1 MDTKRIWRRYV
12 EERRGGRRVAADFYA
27 IELQGGARYL
37 RRVANVSP
45 DGLLLE
51 NPLADELPGQI
62 VELALPLGKLSGNDN
77 AGGPEEAGAAAEAE
91 TGRELRVLAEVVYVT
106 ADGHVGLRVT
116 SDRLPVDELGGRLP
130 L

>member
-1 MDTKRIWRRYV
+1 M

-27 IELQGGARYL
+27 IELEGGARYL
-37 RRVANVSP
+37 RRVANVSQ

-62 VELALPLGKLSGNDN
+62 VELALPLGKPSGNDN
-77 AGGPEEAGAAAEAE
+77 AGKEDDDRAAAGEVEAG
-91 TGRELRVLAEVVYVT
+91 REIRVRAEVVYVT

-116 SDRLPVDELGGRLP
+116 SEPLPVDELGGRLP